1 MSSRVEDIDKKI
13 VIISEKLN
21 LMVDNQSKLTEL
33 HNKYNSIESKLDQI
47 MVRLDSPPVS
57 CQSDG
62 AQTYLV
68 GPDRSGRKM
77 NMNMKI
83 LFIIQGLMS

>member
-1 MSSRVEDIDKKI
+1 MHSKYFLCKLSTRVEDIDRK
-13 VIISEKLN
+13 VVAISEKLN

-47 MVRLDSPPVS
+47 MLRLDSPPVS

-68 GPDRSGRKM
+68 GPDR
-77 NMNMKI
+77 
-83 LFIIQGLMS
+83 